1 MKPKLYL
8 CIRFDSLQRFAM
20 HQNQKTEEFYIRL
33 REQLTNNTLWPS
45 QYLYKFI
52 VPSEDEKVKQIK
64 QAFENHDADFET
76 KSSSNGNYISVSVKV
91 KMKNPDA
98 VIEKYLEVSYI
109 EGIISL

>member
-1 MKPKLYL
+1 MFHYKS
-8 CIRFDSLQRFAM
+8 IAM
-20 HQNQKTEEFYIRL
+20 QVDQKSEEFYNRL
-33 REQLTNNTLWPS
+33 REQLSNNTLWPS

-52 VPSEDEKVKQIK
+52 VPAEDEKVAQVK
-64 QAFENHDADFET
+64 QAFENHNAQIDT

>member
-1 MKPKLYL
+1 MY
-8 CIRFDSLQRFAM
+8 
-20 HQNQKTEEFYIRL
+20 QNQKTEEFYIRL
-33 REQLTNNTLWPS
+33 REQLTNNALWPS

-52 VPSEDEKVKQIK
+52 VPSDGEKVKQIK
-64 QAFENHDADFET
+64 QAFENQDANIET

>member
-1 MKPKLYL
+1 MEL
-8 CIRFDSLQRFAM
+8 
-20 HQNQKTEEFYIRL
+20 NQKTEDFYNRL
-33 REQLTNNTLWPS
+33 REQLSNNTLWPS

-52 VPSEDEKVKQIK
+52 LPADDEKVTQVK
-64 QAFENHDADFET
+64 QAFENQEAQIET

>member
-1 MKPKLYL
+1 MEL
-8 CIRFDSLQRFAM
+8 
-20 HQNQKTEEFYIRL
+20 NQKTEDFYKRL
-33 REQLTNNTLWPS
+33 REQLSNNTLWPA

-52 VPSEDEKVKQIK
+52 VPADDEKVAQVK
-64 QAFENHDADFET
+64 QAFENQTAEIET
-76 KSSSNGNYISVSVKV
+76 KSSSNGNYISISVKV

>member
-1 MKPKLYL
+1 MEL
-8 CIRFDSLQRFAM
+8 
-20 HQNQKTEEFYIRL
+20 NQKTEDFYNRL
-33 REQLTNNTLWPS
+33 REQLSNNTLWPS

-52 VPSEDEKVKQIK
+52 LPADDEKVTLVK
-64 QAFENHDADFET
+64 QAFENQEAQIET